1 MDLSRSDVGAASA
14 YAAPGSSEPAMK
26 SPNPGPDARRA
37 RKEAMSADVSDDDD
51 GDDGDGDALAP
62 EVDAARAADGAADG
76 SRARGGVIHDA
87 TIDRARRAALA
98 SSATAALADRRS
110 AVASMARGDVRVTI

>member
-1 MDLSRSDVGAASA
+1 
-14 YAAPGSSEPAMK
+14 MK

-37 RKEAMSADVSDDDD
+37 RKEAMSADVSDDDDGDD

-110 AVASMARGDVRVTI
+110 AVASMARGDVRATI

>member
-1 MDLSRSDVGAASA
+1 
-14 YAAPGSSEPAMK
+14 
-26 SPNPGPDARRA
+26 
-37 RKEAMSADVSDDDD
+37 MSADGSD
-51 GDDGDGDALAP
+51 DGDALAP
-62 EVDAARAADGAADG
+62 EVDDARAADGP
-76 SRARGGVIHDA
+76 RAWGGVIHDA

>member
-14 YAAPGSSEPAMK
+14 YAAPGSSEPAMR

-51 GDDGDGDALAP
+51 GDDGDDGDGDALAP
-62 EVDAARAADGAADG
+62 EVDAADHEEA
-76 SRARGGVIHDA
+76 
-87 TIDRARRAALA
+87 
-98 SSATAALADRRS
+98 
-110 AVASMARGDVRVTI
+110 